1 MIVLVSIH
9 SPFVM
14 WNIPPSQVE
23 ALGREFP
30 AHSFLHAQD
39 DAAALGMI
47 GGAEVAFSGQLRPEH
62 LAAAPRL
69 RWIHSPAAG
78 VGSMLCPALIDSP
91 VVLTNSRGLSADTIA
106 EHVIAVTLA
115 LFRNLHTA
123 VRYQARRQWAQ
134 DIIGA
139 PPANRM
145 LSGAAVLVVGLGSIG
160 GAVARRLHALGARVS
175 GIRRRATTP
184 APEGVTRV
192 EPRERLHEM
201 LHEADVVVIA
211 APQTKDT
218 RGLMGRA
225 ELEAMRRDGVLV
237 NVSRGKLVDE
247 EALIAALRAGAIGG
261 AALDVF
267 THEPLA
273 ADSPL
278 WDMPN
283 VLITPHT
290 SGFRSDH
297 WDAATALFAD
307 NLRRFER
314 GAPLLNV
321 VDKHA
326 GY

>member
-1 MIVLVSIH
+1 VIVLVSIQ

-14 WNIPPSQVE
+14 WNIPVQHVE

-30 AHSFLHAQD
+30 AHEFRYAPD
-39 DAAALGMI
+39 DKTALGLI
-47 GGAEVAFSGQLRPEH
+47 GDAEVAFSAQIRPEH

-78 VGSMLCPALIDSP
+78 VGSMLFPAMVESP

-115 LFRNLHTA
+115 LFRHLHVA
-123 VRYQARRQWAQ
+123 VRYQARREWAQ

-139 PPANRM
+139 PPANR
-145 LSGAAVLVVGLGSIG
+145 LLAGAPVLVVGLGSIG
-160 GAVARRLHALGARVS
+160 AAVAGRMHALGARVS
-175 GIRRRATTP
+175 AVRRRSAATVP
-184 APEGVTRV
+184 QGVANV
-192 EPRERLHEM
+192 GSPDRLREM
-201 LHEADVVVIA
+201 LHDADVVVIA
-211 APQTKDT
+211 APQTRET
-218 RGLMGRA
+218 RGLIGRA
-225 ELEAMRRDGVLV
+225 ELEAMRPDAILV

-247 EALIAALRAGAIGG
+247 DALAAALRAGTIGG

-267 THEPLA
+267 AHEPLA

-290 SGFRSDH
+290 SGFRPDH
-297 WDAATALFAD
+297 WDAATALFAA
-307 NLRRFER
+307 NLRHFER
-314 GAPLLNV
+314 GEPLLNV
-321 VDKHA
+321 VDKRA